1 MMKKVFTTVFA
12 ALFLIFENIQAQG
25 IDNPDLLLGVWIPKD
40 GKSHVKIEKIGTK
53 YYGKV
58 VWLKEPNDPKTGLP
72 ETDDK
77 NPDPKLRNQPI
88 MGLRFMK
95 DFVYAGN
102 GVFKEGRVYD
112 PNDGKTYC
120 GKITIISADEIDLRG
135 SICGFSILGRT
146 ETWKR
151 HKP

>member
-1 MMKKVFTTVFA
+1 MKSILYTLIVA
-12 ALFLIFENIQAQG
+12 WLFGAGNLYAQG

-53 YYGKV
+53 YFGKV

-77 NPDPKLRNQPI
+77 NPDPALRNQPI

-95 DFVYAGN
+95 DFKYVGN
-102 GVFKEGRVYD
+102 GVFKDGRVYD

-120 GKITIISADEIDLRG
+120 GKITIISPDEIDLRG

-151 HKP
+151 YKP

>member
-1 MMKKVFTTVFA
+1 MKRILNIFTIVWISWIGN
-12 ALFLIFENIQAQG
+12 LYAQG

-40 GKSHVKIEKIGTK
+40 GKSHVKIEKIGNK
-53 YYGKV
+53 YFGKV

-77 NPDPKLRNQPI
+77 NPDPALRNQPI
-88 MGLRFMK
+88 MGLRFMN
-95 DFVYAGN
+95 DFTYVGN
-102 GVFKEGRVYD
+102 GVFKDGRMYD

-120 GKITIISADEIDLRG
+120 GKITIISPDEIDLRG

-146 ETWKR
+146 EKWKR
-151 HKP
+151 YNP

>member
-1 MMKKVFTTVFA
+1 MKKVVNGLII
-12 ALFLIFENIQAQG
+12 ALFLLAGNTFAQG
-25 IDNPDLLLGVWIPKD
+25 IDNPDLILGVWIPKN
-40 GKSHVKIEKIGTK
+40 GKSHVKIEKVGTK

-72 ETDDK
+72 KTDDK
-77 NPDPKLRNQPI
+77 NSDPNMRNQPI
-88 MGLRFMK
+88 MGLRIMK
-95 DFVYAGN
+95 DFTYMGD
-102 GVFKEGRVYD
+102 GVFKDGRVYD

>member
-1 MMKKVFTTVFA
+1 MKRILNT
-12 ALFLIFENIQAQG
+12 LIVAWISWAGNFYAQG

-53 YYGKV
+53 YFGKV

-77 NPDPKLRNQPI
+77 NPDPALRNQPI

-95 DFVYAGN
+95 DFTYVGN
-102 GVFKEGRVYD
+102 GVFKDGRVYD

-120 GKITIISADEIDLRG
+120 GKITIISPDEIDLRG

-151 HKP
+151 YKP